1 MPIMNMRK
9 TILVLSMT
17 LFGLGSALADLTA
30 EYCSYHA
37 GKRYTFTITS
47 DTQAHCPKWNPEKT
61 ANPPLS
67 AAKALSSAKK
77 FIASIK
83 PDDGYKWELED
94 LSLVDVYG
102 WAWRAQ
108 FQLSWQRGAS
118 SGPPRLMQCWI
129 LMDGTVV
136 QPTIT
141 PEQ

>member
-1 MPIMNMRK
+1 MKHSRINC
-9 TILVLSMT
+9 
-17 LFGLGSALADLTA
+17 AHADLRA
-30 EYCSYHA
+30 ERCSYHG

-47 DTQAHCPKWNPEKT
+47 DSQARGPRWNPEKA

-102 WAWRAQ
+102 WAWRAT
-108 FQLSWQRGAS
+108 FELTDERGGWN
-118 SGPPRLMQCWI
+118 GPPHRMQCWV
-129 LMDGTVV
+129 LMDGTIV

>member
-1 MPIMNMRK
+1 MK
-9 TILVLSMT
+9 TRIIIALLSVT
-17 LFGLGSALADLTA
+17 LLGLASADADLTA
-30 EYCSYHA
+30 ERCCYHG

-47 DTQAHCPKWNPEKT
+47 DRQAHCPKWNPEKT

-67 AAKALSSAKK
+67 AAKALSSARK
-77 FIASIK
+77 FIASVK

-108 FQLSWQRGAS
+108 FQMSWQRGSS

-129 LMDGTVV
+129 LMDGTTV

-141 PEQ
+141 PEK